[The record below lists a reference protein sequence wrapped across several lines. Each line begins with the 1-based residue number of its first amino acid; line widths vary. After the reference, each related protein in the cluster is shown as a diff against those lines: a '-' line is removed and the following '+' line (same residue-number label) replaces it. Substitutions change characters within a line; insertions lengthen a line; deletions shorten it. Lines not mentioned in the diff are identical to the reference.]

1 MLQRIQS
8 IWLFLAA
15 LCAFASLKL
24 PIYTGTDTALQNIR
38 VEGTIT
44 VPIMMATIAIGVI
57 ALINIFL
64 YSNRMLQFRLCLL
77 GILLEAGLLFMYI
90 KYINQM
96 ADGTYALTSIL
107 QAGVLFF
114 LFAAVKG
121 VRKDEKLIKESNR
134 LR

>member
-8 IWLFLAA
+8 VWLFLAA
-15 LCAFASLKL
+15 LCAFAGLKL
-24 PIYTGTDTALQNIR
+24 PMYTGTDTALQNVR
-38 VEGTIT
+38 VEGTTTI
-44 VPIMMATIAIGVI
+44 PIMMLTIAIGMI

-64 YSNRMLQFRLCLL
+64 YSNRTLQFRLCML
-77 GILLEAGLLFMYI
+77 GIILEAGLIFLYI
-90 KYINQM
+90 KYINQL

-114 LFAAVKG
+114 LFASARG
-121 VRKDEKLIKESNR
+121 IRKDEKLIRESNR

>member
-38 VEGTIT
+38 VEGTTTI
-44 VPIMMATIAIGVI
+44 PIMMVTIAIGVI

-77 GILLEAGLLFMYI
+77 GIILEAGLIFLYV
-90 KYINQM
+90 KYINQL

-114 LFAAVKG
+114 LFAAARG
-121 VRKDEKLIKESNR
+121 IRKDEKLIRESNR